1 VTVKDQLG
9 DPTGIVVAC
18 IFGVIGA
25 VIADAHQHTLWV
37 ALVVGGS
44 IAVLVLAV
52 KVATGIWMDR
62 AAPGEPIPGPDPEV
76 PFLQL
81 ANDAVIAIRDATLTI
96 DAARVDELVARAS
109 AVEHA
114 VYQTIRTSNSLDAA
128 AAKRVLDEAMHAAV
142 QGLQKAAAE
151 LRGVADPPIDRL
163 IQDLEHV
170 RYELEKKEELALR
183 TS

>member
-1 VTVKDQLG
+1 MTLKEQLG
-9 DPTGIVVAC
+9 DPAGIVVAC
-18 IFGVIGA
+18 VFGAIGA
-25 VIADAHQHTLWV
+25 VIADARQHMLWV

-52 KVATGIWMDR
+52 KVVTGMWMDR
-62 AAPGEPIPGPDPEV
+62 TSRKPIPGPDPEV
-76 PFLQL
+76 PLLEL
-81 ANDAVIAIRDATLTI
+81 ANDAVIAIRDAALTI
-96 DAARVDELVARAS
+96 DAAGVDKLVTRAS

-114 VYQTIRTSNSLDAA
+114 VYQTTRTSNSLDAA
-128 AAKRVLDEAMHAAV
+128 AAKRILDEAMHAAV

-151 LRGVADPPIDRL
+151 LRGAADPPIDRL

-170 RYELEKKEELALR
+170 RYELEKKEELALG